1 MPISLRHHRDSKL
14 WALSAGDVSIW
25 PMGPAGGSG
34 GTWFN
39 DVADQRLNIPTV
51 SVLRVEGRHGDTLD
65 SLSVTYQSAGLSAG
79 PFKHGT
85 SGGGQDYSNF
95 VMGRG
100 DRLIMVEGWIH
111 VFSLNHELNGLR
123 FTHRDQ
129 TARSTLVWWARQT
142 AQVLRF
148 NQCSLVRLYVSSEDK
163 GSLLMRSASFIGHCR
178 VKQKSRAPLCWDV
191 LEAEG
196 AMSHPY

>member
-1 MPISLRHHRDSKL
+1 MPVSLRHHRESKL

-39 DVADQRLNIPTV
+39 DVADHRLHIPTV

-123 FTHRDQ
+123 FT
-129 TARSTLVWWARQT
+129 
-142 AQVLRF
+142 AQRPDG
-148 NQCSLVRLYVSSEDK
+148 SLNVGVVGKAK
-163 GSLLMRSASFIGHCR
+163 GSGFTFQPVQPSEIVCFFGRQGLFVDAFGIFYR
-178 VKQKSRAPLCWDV
+178 PLP
-191 LEAEG
+191 
-196 AMSHPY
+196 S